1 MLSVKKRRK
10 EGVYHESSEE
20 VKFVL
25 DLNQEWEWTGV
36 KVRKGVLGLRLVL
49 FKSRLL
55 DARLNMSPQC
65 EVTTKKASVIY
76 VALMKA

>member
-1 MLSVKKRRK
+1 M
-10 EGVYHESSEE
+10 
-20 VKFVL
+20 
-25 DLNQEWEWTGV
+25 
-36 KVRKGVLGLRLVL
+36 KVRKGILGLGRVL

-55 DARLNMSPQC
+55 DARLNKSPQS